1 MRISDW
7 SSDVCSS
14 DLEGQVTAMVRV
26 ADALLRQGGQAKE
39 AEGRKWYERAVEAGS
54 TTARLRL
61 VALLRRD
68 PNIADAAERAHQL
81 MLEAASDGSRHGLL
95 ELGIDF
101 LNCRGVPRHVRRAR
115 LIFSPLAT
123 MSPHEPA
130 LA

>member
-68 PNIADAAERAHQL
+68 PNIANAAERAHKL
-81 MLEAASDGSRHGLL
+81 MLEAASAGSRQEIG
-95 ELGIDF
+95 
-101 LNCRGVPRHVRRAR
+101 RASRRER
-115 LIFSPLAT
+115 VCQYV
-123 MSPHEPA
+123 
-130 LA
+130 